1 MHVLIVEDNPINA
14 KLLAVNLEKVG
25 YKTVVANTGRE
36 ALDRLDHDNEIEL
49 VISDIMM
56 PEMDGLE
63 LLSKMKENEKYK
75 DIPLIVSSSLAD
87 MDTVRKAARLGCHHY
102 ITKPLRVTDLL
113 QKVRAALGADS
124 STEEVQDTST
134 EQEKPKE
141 GIGTASDQKASPESD
156 ESAEPSKKD
165 KKENKAAEALK
176 RFKTAVYKAID
187 ELDQGSTLTE
197 DLASAVPTVV
207 DGSKRIGAS
216 RLVMVASRLQRNIQT
231 DEKELDE
238 SLRQLLLKEL
248 KIMKRALESPTGV
261 PGF

>member
-63 LLSKMKENEKYK
+63 LLTKMKENEKYK

-102 ITKPLRVTDLL
+102 ITKPLKVTDLL
-113 QKVRAALGADS
+113 QKVRAALGADA
-124 STEEVQDTST
+124 STEAAPDTST
-134 EQEKPKE
+134 EQERPKE
-141 GIGTASDQKASPESD
+141 VDTASQKASPESD

-165 KKENKAAEALK
+165 KKEDKAAEALK
-176 RFKTAVYKAID
+176 RFQTAVHKAID
-187 ELDQGSTLTE
+187 SLDQGSTLTE
-197 DLASAVPTVV
+197 DLASAVPTIV

-216 RLVMVASRLQRNIQT
+216 RLVMVTSRLNRNIQT